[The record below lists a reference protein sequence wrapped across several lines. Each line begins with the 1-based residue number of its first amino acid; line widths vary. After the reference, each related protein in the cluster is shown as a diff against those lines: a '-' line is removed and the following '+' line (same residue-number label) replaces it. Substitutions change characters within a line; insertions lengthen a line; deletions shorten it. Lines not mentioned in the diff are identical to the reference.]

1 MQDICVTFI
10 MKKRAGR
17 PRLGTQNAKGVF
29 ISARFTPIEA
39 KQIREA
45 ITKSGLSKSDFVRK
59 ALLQSSEM
67 ITSLA

>member
-1 MQDICVTFI
+1 

-17 PRLGTQNAKGVF
+17 PRLGPQNAKGVF

-39 KQIREA
+39 KQIRAA

-59 ALLQSSEM
+59 SLLKSADHEAP
-67 ITSLA
+67 LPDAKLRAR